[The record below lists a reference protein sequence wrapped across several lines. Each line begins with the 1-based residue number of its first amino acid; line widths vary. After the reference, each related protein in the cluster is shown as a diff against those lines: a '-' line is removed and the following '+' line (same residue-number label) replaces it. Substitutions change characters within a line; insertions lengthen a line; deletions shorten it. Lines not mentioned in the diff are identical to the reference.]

1 MEVEESMLERDIMVI
16 GGGPGGY
23 VAAIRV
29 AQLDGKVALIEKEEL
44 GGTCLNWG
52 CIPTKALL
60 RGVEILDLIEGGKD
74 YGVLA
79 GPVTVD
85 FAKLL
90 ARKDRAVK
98 TLVGG
103 VSGLMKSNGI
113 EVIKGAARLVSP
125 QKIEVVNAKGEKE
138 IYQARK
144 VILASGSVSAEIPI
158 PGAKLPGVID
168 SYGALAL
175 QQIPQS
181 MVIVGAGPIGLEFG
195 TVYAALGAKVTVL
208 EMLPQV
214 LPSEDPEIAAALE
227 KTLRRFKI
235 QTFTGARVQ
244 NITEG
249 TEGKLEVTAAVG
261 GEEKVFPTQYVLMA
275 VGRKP
280 NVEGLGLKEAGIEFS
295 EKGIEVNDRMETNVP
310 GVYAIGD
317 VTGKW
322 LLAHYASAQ
331 GEVAAKNSLG
341 HEMQMD
347 ERVVPRCVYTLPEV
361 ASVGLTEERA
371 KDEGYG
377 VKVGRFPFAANG
389 KATILG
395 ERNGMV
401 KIVADAK
408 YGEILG
414 VHILGP
420 HATDLIGEAVVGM
433 RLEGTTS
440 DIGHAIHPHP
450 TLTEAMM
457 EAAFDVEGT
466 AVHIPP
472 RLSSVRRP

>member
-1 MEVEESMLERDIMVI
+1 MVEKDLVII

-23 VAAIRV
+23 VAAIRA
-29 AQLDGKVALIEKEEL
+29 AQLGGKVTLIEQEEL

-74 YGVLA
+74 YGIQP
-79 GPVTVD
+79 GSVTVD
-85 FAKLL
+85 FAKLM

-103 VSGLMKSNGI
+103 VSGLMKANGI
-113 EVIKGAARLVSP
+113 EVIKGTGRLVSP
-125 QKIEVVNAKGEKE
+125 QKIEVVNAKQEKE

-144 VILASGSVSAEIPI
+144 IILAPGSVSAEIPI

-168 SYGALAL
+168 SNGALTL
-175 QQIPQS
+175 KEIPES
-181 MVIVGAGPIGLEFG
+181 LVIIGAGPIGLEFG

-214 LPSEDPEIAAALE
+214 LPSEDPEIAAVLE

-235 QTFTGARVQ
+235 QSLTGVKVEKIIERP
-244 NITEG
+244 
-249 TEGKLEVTAAVG
+249 EGKLQVTAAVG
-261 GEEKVFPTQYVLMA
+261 GGEKVFPAQYVLMA

-280 NVEGLGLKEAGIEFS
+280 KVEGLGLEEAGVKFS
-295 EKGIEVNDRMETNVP
+295 KKGIEVNDKMETNIP

-331 GEVAAKNSLG
+331 GEVAARNALG
-341 HEMQMD
+341 QEAQMD

-361 ASVGLTEERA
+361 ASVGLTEKKAGE
-371 KDEGYG
+371 EGHR

-395 ERNGMV
+395 ERNGLV
-401 KIVADAK
+401 KIVADEK
-408 YGEILG
+408 YDEILG
-414 VHILGP
+414 VHIVGP
-420 HATDLIGEAVVGM
+420 HATDLIGEAVVAM
-433 RLEGTTS
+433 RLEGTAP

-457 EAAFDVEGT
+457 EAAFDVDGT

-472 RLSSVRRP
+472 RRKT

>member
-1 MEVEESMLERDIMVI
+1 MVEKDLVII

-23 VAAIRV
+23 VAAIRA
-29 AQLDGKVALIEKEEL
+29 AQLGGKVTLIEQEEL

-74 YGVLA
+74 YGIQA
-79 GPVTVD
+79 GSVTVD
-85 FAKLL
+85 FAKLM

-103 VSGLMKSNGI
+103 VSGLMKANGI
-113 EVIKGAARLVSP
+113 EVIKGTGRLVSP
-125 QKIEVVNAKGEKE
+125 QKIEVVNAKQEKE

-144 VILASGSVSAEIPI
+144 IILAPGSVSAEIPI

-168 SYGALAL
+168 SNGALTL
-175 QQIPQS
+175 KEIPES
-181 MVIVGAGPIGLEFG
+181 LVIIGAGPIGLEFG
-195 TVYAALGAKVTVL
+195 TVYAALGSKVTVL

-214 LPSEDPEIAAALE
+214 LPSEDPEIAAVLE

-235 QTFTGARVQ
+235 QSLTGVKVEKIIERP
-244 NITEG
+244 
-249 TEGKLEVTAAVG
+249 EGKLQVTAAVG
-261 GEEKVFPTQYVLMA
+261 GGEKVFPAQYVLMA

-280 NVEGLGLKEAGIEFS
+280 KVEGLGLEEAGVKFS
-295 EKGIEVNDRMETNVP
+295 KKGIEVNDKMETNMP
-310 GVYAIGD
+310 GVFAIGD

-331 GEVAAKNSLG
+331 GEVAARNALG
-341 HEMQMD
+341 QEAQMD

-361 ASVGLTEERA
+361 ASVGLTEKKAGE
-371 KDEGYG
+371 EGHR

-395 ERNGMV
+395 ERNGLV
-401 KIVADAK
+401 KIVADEK
-408 YGEILG
+408 YDEILG
-414 VHILGP
+414 VHIVGP
-420 HATDLIGEAVVGM
+420 HATDLIGEAVVAM
-433 RLEGTTS
+433 RLEGTAP

-457 EAAFDVEGT
+457 EAAFDVDGT

-472 RLSSVRRP
+472 RRKT